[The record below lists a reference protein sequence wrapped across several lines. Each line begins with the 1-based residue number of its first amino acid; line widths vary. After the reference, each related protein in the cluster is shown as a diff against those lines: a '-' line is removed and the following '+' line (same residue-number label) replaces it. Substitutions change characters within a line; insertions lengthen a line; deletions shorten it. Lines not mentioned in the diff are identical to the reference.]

1 MRCQDIE
8 LLIIA
13 SSERHLNQEERQL
26 LELHMAQCKPCACF
40 QADWGRIRQSIKEMP
55 TPILSSELDGYTRH
69 QCLEALKTQ
78 PLPDR
83 ISASRSFFCSL
94 PKGIKATLFAAAIL
108 TATALVLFFLKFST
122 NELQIFQTAAI
133 LTLVLQN
140 AIMLIFAPIVIVKC
154 RRRKINMGFV

>member
-13 SSERHLNQEERQL
+13 SAERPLSQEELQL
-26 LELHMAQCKPCACF
+26 LEQHLTQCESCACF
-40 QADWGRIRQSIKEMP
+40 QAEWRHIRKSIKEMP
-55 TPILSSELDGYTRH
+55 VPVLSAELDGRTRLL
-69 QCLEALKTQ
+69 CLEGLKTQ
-78 PLPDR
+78 PLADR

-122 NELQIFQTAAI
+122 NELQIIKTAAI